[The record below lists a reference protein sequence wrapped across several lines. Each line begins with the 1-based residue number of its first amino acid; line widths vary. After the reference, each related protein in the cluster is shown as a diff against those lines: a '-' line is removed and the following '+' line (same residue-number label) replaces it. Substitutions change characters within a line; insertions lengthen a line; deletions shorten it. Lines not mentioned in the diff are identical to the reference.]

1 MIACIGKN
9 NELGKNGDLVFHF
22 KRDMQFFRETTLNH
36 TIVMGRKTFE
46 SFKNGALPKRK
57 NIIITSSVKKQPE
70 NTEITNNI
78 QDIVNKYQDSEEE
91 IFIIGGASIY
101 SAFLPYAK
109 KLYLTEVD
117 AYTDADIYFPEF
129 DKTKYDKI
137 ILEKGVENDINFII
151 TEYTIK

>member
-9 NELGKNGDLVFHF
+9 NELGKDNDLVFHL

-36 TIVMGRKTFE
+36 TIVMGRKTFK
-46 SFKNGALPKRK
+46 SLKNSALPKRK
-57 NIIITSSVKKQPE
+57 NIIITSSLKNPPE
-70 NTEITNNI
+70 NVEIINNI
-78 QDIVNKYQDSEEE
+78 QDIIEKYQDSEEE

-117 AYTDADIYFPEF
+117 ARTNADVYFPEF
-129 DKTKYDKI
+129 DKAKYDKI
-137 ILEKGVENDINFII
+137 ELEKGVENDINFTISK
-151 TEYTIK
+151 YTAK

>member
-9 NELGKNGDLVFHF
+9 NELGKNSDLVFHF

-57 NIIITSSVKKQPE
+57 NIIITSSIKKQPE
-70 NTEITNNI
+70 NTEIANSI

-117 AYTDADIYFPEF
+117 AYTDADVYFPEF